1 MKFFVIFFLLILS
14 SCVSFKPTYNYFVE
28 CEKGNVK
35 FSDLSSCA
43 FEKIEKD
50 CKENQ
55 DCKSDSERF
64 LKIIKRLQLMVD
76 NEEITENEA
85 MFRYLN
91 LVDFEESKFKTEKN
105 RDVRN
110 HSYYFD
116 SFYLRHLPACYY
128 QGAGFCY

>member
-1 MKFFVIFFLLILS
+1 MQTFVIFFLLILS

-50 CKENQ
+50 CK
-55 DCKSDSERF
+55 SDSERF

-76 NEEITENEA
+76 NKEITENEA

-110 HSYYFD
+110 HSYYID
-116 SFYLRHLPACYY
+116 SFYLRRLPACYY